1 MRSESLNVRGDNMKI
16 FNQIRGLDDR
26 GQEGGIFM
34 THGQQWR
41 DLRRFALQQINDLAV
56 GKKDILADIVNQ
68 EVNRFCDR
76 LESEVKASSE
86 VKISKKFMPSINNVI
101 WRILTGKDTDI
112 DDPEVRNLSKAV
124 ADVNNTLNTLVYNI
138 FFYMKLYCIHRCLH
152 HLIPHLSPLWL
163 KCKANG
169 VTFC

>member
-1 MRSESLNVRGDNMKI
+1 MRSEALNVRGDNMKI
-16 FNQIRGLDDR
+16 FHQIRGLDDK

-56 GKKDILADIVNQ
+56 GKKDTLADIVNQ
-68 EVNRFCDR
+68 EVIRFCDR
-76 LESEVKASSE
+76 LEREVKVTPE

-124 ADVNNTLNTLVYNI
+124 ADVFITLLQYYYLIYGWSTHCTLFLGLCFI
-138 FFYMKLYCIHRCLH
+138 
-152 HLIPHLSPLWL
+152 
-163 KCKANG
+163 
-169 VTFC
+169 